1 MRTTGILL
9 AAGLSRRFGANKLLA
24 QVNGE
29 TVIRRSALNLVG
41 ARLDEVVVVLGHE
54 SEHVQSEIADLP
66 VRFTVNARH
75 AEGMATSLVHGVE
88 VAGLADGYLIALGDM
103 PFVPTSHF
111 QRLSSLAAQSRPL
124 IVASSGTGGEAEPPM
139 WFSSQLRSDLLQL
152 QGDRGARDIVRRF
165 ASQVVMLEADSDWL
179 RDCDHPGG

>member
-9 AAGLSRRFGANKLLA
+9 AAGLSRRFGTNKLLA
-24 QVNGE
+24 QVNEE

-41 ARLDEVVVVLGHE
+41 ARLDEVIVVLGHE
-54 SEHVQSEIADLP
+54 AERVQAEIADLP
-66 VRFTVNARH
+66 VRFTINASY

-124 IVASSGTGGEAEPPM
+124 IVASSGTSGQSGPPV
-139 WFSSQLRSDLLQL
+139 WFSSELRSDLLQL
-152 QGDRGARDIVRRF
+152 QGDQGAREIVRRF
-165 ASQVVMLEADSDWL
+165 GSQVVTLEADSDWL
-179 RDCDHPGG
+179 RDFDHPGD